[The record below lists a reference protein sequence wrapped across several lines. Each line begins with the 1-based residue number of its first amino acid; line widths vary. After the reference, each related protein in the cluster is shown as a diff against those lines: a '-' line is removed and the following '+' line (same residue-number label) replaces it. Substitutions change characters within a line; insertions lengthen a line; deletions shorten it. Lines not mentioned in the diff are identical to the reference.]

1 MSRRRPGPRT
11 IVFAACLLVLAGAW
25 FTMLRPQ
32 SLGGPSG
39 YIMIRGSSML
49 PTYVTGDLVIT
60 HPAARYGVGDI
71 VAYRVPRGDFGEG
84 IVVIHRIIG
93 GSAEE
98 GFVIQGDNNPFKD
111 DWYPKPTDIVG
122 KAWVRLPRVGLVL
135 GFLHAPVPLACL
147 AAATVIVLVLFP
159 KKKERS
165 EDDVADAVEEIT
177 LQPRPRARAAP
188 RQSLLA
194 VVPCI
199 VHSRVAPIATVVA
212 SRPAPDPGD
221 LSRAA

>member
-1 MSRRRPGPRT
+1 MSRKRPGLRT
-11 IVFAACLLVLAGAW
+11 IVSAACLLVIAGAW

-39 YIMIRGSSML
+39 YIMIRGTSML

-60 HPAARYGVGDI
+60 HAAAGYEVGDI
-71 VAYRVPRGDFGEG
+71 VAYRVPSGDFGEG

-111 DWYPKPTDIVG
+111 DWYPTPADIVG

-165 EDDVADAVEEIT
+165 EDVAADPVH
-177 LQPRPRARAAP
+177 LVVRPRVRALP

-199 VHSRVAPIATVVA
+199 VHARATPIATAEAVA
-212 SRPAPDPGD
+212 RHPGAPGPDD
-221 LSRAA
+221 LPRAA